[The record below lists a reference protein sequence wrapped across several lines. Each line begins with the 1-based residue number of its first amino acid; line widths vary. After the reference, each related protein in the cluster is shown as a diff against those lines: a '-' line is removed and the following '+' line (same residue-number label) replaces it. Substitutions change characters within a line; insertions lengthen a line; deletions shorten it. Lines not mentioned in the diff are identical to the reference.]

1 MRIFSLIDFLMT
13 GGNDMKEKKII
24 LASKSP
30 RRKELLSEMGITF
43 DIYSKEIEEH
53 LDPDV
58 EPARAVEKLA
68 EEKAQAVFDECLDAI
83 VIGADTVV
91 CVDHEILGKPK
102 DREDARRMLEKLSG
116 STHQVIG
123 GVALLSK
130 EKRIVFSCVTT
141 VHFYELSEEQ
151 ILAYIDSNEPMD
163 KAGAY
168 GIQGL
173 GKQFVEGIEGD
184 YFNVVGLP
192 VSRVLRALKE
202 FG

>member
-1 MRIFSLIDFLMT
+1 
-13 GGNDMKEKKII
+13 MKEKKII

-43 DIYSKEIEEH
+43 DIYSKVIEEH

-102 DREDARRMLEKLSG
+102 DREDAQRMLEKLSG

>member
-1 MRIFSLIDFLMT
+1 MRISSLIDFLMT

-141 VHFYELSEEQ
+141 VHFYELSEAQ

>member
-1 MRIFSLIDFLMT
+1 MRISSLIDFLMT

-91 CVDHEILGKPK
+91 CVIMKFWENQKDNGKM
-102 DREDARRMLEKLSG
+102 REG
-116 STHQVIG
+116 
-123 GVALLSK
+123 
-130 EKRIVFSCVTT
+130 C
-141 VHFYELSEEQ
+141 
-151 ILAYIDSNEPMD
+151 
-163 KAGAY
+163 
-168 GIQGL
+168 
-173 GKQFVEGIEGD
+173 
-184 YFNVVGLP
+184 
-192 VSRVLRALKE
+192 LKSSAAPHIR
-202 FG
+202 

>member
-1 MRIFSLIDFLMT
+1 MRISSLIDFLMT

>member
-1 MRIFSLIDFLMT
+1 
-13 GGNDMKEKKII
+13 MKEKKII

-68 EEKAQAVFDECLDAI
+68 EEKAQAVFDECWDAI

>member
-1 MRIFSLIDFLMT
+1 MRISSLIDFLMT

-91 CVDHEILGKPK
+91 CVDQEILGKPK

>member
-1 MRIFSLIDFLMT
+1 
-13 GGNDMKEKKII
+13 MKEKKII

-91 CVDHEILGKPK
+91 CVDH
-102 DREDARRMLEKLSG
+102 
-116 STHQVIG
+116 
-123 GVALLSK
+123 
-130 EKRIVFSCVTT
+130 
-141 VHFYELSEEQ
+141 
-151 ILAYIDSNEPMD
+151 
-163 KAGAY
+163 
-168 GIQGL
+168 
-173 GKQFVEGIEGD
+173 
-184 YFNVVGLP
+184 
-192 VSRVLRALKE
+192 
-202 FG
+202 

>member
-1 MRIFSLIDFLMT
+1 MRISSLIDFLMT
-13 GGNDMKEKKII
+13 GENDMKEKKII

>member
-1 MRIFSLIDFLMT
+1 MRISSLIDFLMT

-58 EPARAVEKLA
+58 DPARAVEKLA

>member
-1 MRIFSLIDFLMT
+1 MRISSLIDFLMT

-91 CVDHEILGKPK
+91 CVDYEILGKPK

>member
-1 MRIFSLIDFLMT
+1 MRISSLIDFLMT

-58 EPARAVEKLA
+58 EPAHAVEKLA

>member
-1 MRIFSLIDFLMT
+1 
-13 GGNDMKEKKII
+13 MKEKKII

>member
-1 MRIFSLIDFLMT
+1 MKISSLIDFLMT